1 MRRRSF
7 AAAIAAGTLP
17 MLLPRELLGLG
28 RRLQPVGLQ
37 LYTVR
42 DLMKADFE
50 GTLAAVAKL
59 GYKEVE
65 FAGYFGRTPDQVKAA
80 LKAADL
86 SAPSAHVTLPAGN
99 SEWSGTCNTAAE
111 MGLKYLVVP
120 SVPKGERT
128 TLADWQELAKRFNE
142 LGEAARKHGVRFA
155 YHNHE
160 YEFVMTGEHL
170 PYDVLLE
177 GTDRDLVKFEM
188 DIFWIR
194 RGGQDPVAYFKKWKG
209 RFPMVHVKDMTREG
223 KMVDVGDGVIDWK
236 AIYAARKEAGIEH
249 WFVEHD
255 EPADPMGS
263 LRASYKYMKDL
274 N

>member
-1 MRRRSF
+1 MRRRTVV
-7 AAAIAAGTLP
+7 AAAAVGALR
-17 MLLPRELLGLG
+17 MALPRGVEAGM
-28 RRLQPVGLQ
+28 RRLQPVGVQ

-80 LKAADL
+80 LKAAGL
-86 SAPSAHVTLPAGN
+86 SAPSAHVPLPAGN
-99 SEWSGTCNTAAE
+99 SEWSGTIETAADI
-111 MGLKYLVVP
+111 GLKYLVIP
-120 SVPKGERT
+120 SVPKENRT
-128 TLADWQELAKRFNE
+128 TLADWQQLAKRFNE
-142 LGEAARKHGVRFA
+142 LGEAARRHGIRFA

-160 YEFVMTGEHL
+160 YEFVMTGNRL

-177 GTDRDLVKFEM
+177 ETKRDLVEFEM

-194 RGGQDPVAYFKKWKG
+194 RGGQDPLAYFRKWKG
-209 RFPMVHVKDMTREG
+209 RFPMVHVKDMTLEG
-223 KMVDVGDGVIDWK
+223 KMVDVGAGTIDWK
-236 AIYAARKEAGIEH
+236 SIYAARKEAGIKH

-263 LRASYKYMKDL
+263 LAASYEYMKSL
-274 N
+274 